1 MRPESRAVQ
10 PLDPDLMAHPAAP
23 AAPVAA
29 ARVVSSHFDISTY
42 SFAYT
47 IPEFAH
53 GKVDPVEAGRK
64 GGNTS

>member
-10 PLDPDLMAHPAAP
+10 PLDPDLMAT
-23 AAPVAA
+23 PVAA
-29 ARVVSSHFDISTY
+29 ARVVSCKIHVSME
-42 SFAYT
+42 SFT
-47 IPEFAH
+47 NTEPEFAH